1 MTETLSSLPESG
13 PVVRCCDACTCSTPH
28 RSEPVEPDNTPEV
41 NVQES

>member
-1 MTETLSSLPESG
+1 MTENLNGVP
-13 PVVRCCDACTCSTPH
+13 VRCCDACTCSTPH